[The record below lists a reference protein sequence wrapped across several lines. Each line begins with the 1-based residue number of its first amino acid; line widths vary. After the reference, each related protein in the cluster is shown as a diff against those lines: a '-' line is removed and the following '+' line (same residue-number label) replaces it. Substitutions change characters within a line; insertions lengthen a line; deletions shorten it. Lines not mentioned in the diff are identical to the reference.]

1 MNKILSYLQNSW
13 LLLPAIVF
21 YYQVN
26 QHLQNIPVMDDYDII
41 LKFLL
46 NFKHASTW
54 GRLALVFSQ
63 YGEHRLVPSKLFY
76 LAYYY
81 LTGGVN
87 FRVIGLI
94 GDLQLLPVGLI
105 GIYFIR
111 RLDVK
116 YWQIP
121 ALIWML
127 LVFDLNTYEN
137 AMMPMYGV
145 SNYGVV
151 CYFFCSLFFYSR
163 SRRWIPLAIL
173 FQAMCIF
180 SNGNGL
186 AGGLILAAYAWA
198 VGDIAKL
205 IAAGNTFLVFTS
217 LYFINYHTVT
227 LPGKLPFSFERM
239 ATFFV
244 RQAGA
249 PFSFN
254 NSAFC
259 GLLLIGVCIWAFTW
273 RSLKESRFAGLLCIF
288 VFSDSTMVLTALF
301 RSGYADAQFQTSRY
315 LIYPQMI
322 IGILAAIIYCK
333 SNGWKNKWLVNIVLL
348 AILISTYFSNFE
360 FGRLGFERT
369 EARAMTRRFWHPQPA
384 SAGSISRAA
393 CAEGIYCIDDNR

>member
-145 SNYGVV
+145 SN
-151 CYFFCSLFFYSR
+151 
-163 SRRWIPLAIL
+163 
-173 FQAMCIF
+173 
-180 SNGNGL
+180 
-186 AGGLILAAYAWA
+186 
-198 VGDIAKL
+198 
-205 IAAGNTFLVFTS
+205 
-217 LYFINYHTVT
+217 
-227 LPGKLPFSFERM
+227 
-239 ATFFV
+239 
-244 RQAGA
+244 
-249 PFSFN
+249 
-254 NSAFC
+254 
-259 GLLLIGVCIWAFTW
+259 
-273 RSLKESRFAGLLCIF
+273 
-288 VFSDSTMVLTALF
+288 
-301 RSGYADAQFQTSRY
+301 
-315 LIYPQMI
+315 
-322 IGILAAIIYCK
+322 
-333 SNGWKNKWLVNIVLL
+333 
-348 AILISTYFSNFE
+348 
-360 FGRLGFERT
+360 
-369 EARAMTRRFWHPQPA
+369 
-384 SAGSISRAA
+384 
-393 CAEGIYCIDDNR
+393 